1 MQDWLKTQLADG
13 LPAFAGSSLSGTL
26 SVRQELA
33 TVLLNDLLRE
43 PGAGPRANTGNDF
56 AGLVKFVKEVGVRAD
71 AGAVMIDFKIS
82 V

>member
-1 MQDWLKTQLADG
+1 MQDWLTMQLAHG

-33 TVLLNDLLRE
+33 TAVLNELLRE
-43 PGAGPRANTGNDF
+43 PGSAPKASTGSDF
-56 AGLVKFVKEVGVRAD
+56 AGLVKFVKEIAVRAD

-82 V
+82 I